1 VRFWRGLE
9 PRASR
14 GFFLHIFKFNS
25 QNASSASGNEIQQRK
40 KAVKERRGCRDHLV
54 QVSRAENVFQ
64 IMYLVRVH
72 PSFLCCENWF
82 CKTGLRT
89 AILLRSVLSGG
100 AHAILVGVCVCRG
113 VGGVGGV
120 RGVGGVG
127 GVGH

>member
-1 VRFWRGLE
+1 M
-9 PRASR
+9 
-14 GFFLHIFKFNS
+14 
-25 QNASSASGNEIQQRK
+25 
-40 KAVKERRGCRDHLV
+40 

-72 PSFLCCENWF
+72 PSFLCCE
-82 CKTGLRT
+82 CVKTGLRT
-89 AILLRSVLSGG
+89 AILLRRCVLSGG
-100 AHAILVGVCVCRG
+100 AHDILVGVCVCRG